1 MALKDN
7 DYLETTISMRTMHG
21 GNGDYYIE
29 TWWKDEDGFNH
40 SKCIRLAMSGGHA
53 PSDVKVAMAKL
64 HWAMEEA
71 GLNEY
76 PE

>member
-7 DYLETTISMRTMHG
+7 DYLETGISMKTIFG
-21 GNGDYYIE
+21 GNGDYYIQI
-29 TWWKDEDGFNH
+29 WCKDENGLNKFEG
-40 SKCIRLAMSGGHA
+40 IRIAISGGQA
-53 PSDVKVAMAKL
+53 TPEIKNAIAKL

-71 GLNEY
+71 GLNEF